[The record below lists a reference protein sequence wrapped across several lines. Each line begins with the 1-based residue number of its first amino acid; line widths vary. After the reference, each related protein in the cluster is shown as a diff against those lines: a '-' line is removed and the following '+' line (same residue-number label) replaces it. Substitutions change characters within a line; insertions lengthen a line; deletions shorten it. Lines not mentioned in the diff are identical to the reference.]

1 VKLRVALLAAD
12 PPDNAKPARH
22 ISTARPGALG
32 HALRDITH
40 MHVSSFRRDWFSNP
54 TREMLAGAVAT
65 FALIPE
71 VIAFSFVAGVD
82 PQVGLFASF
91 VIGIVIAFTG
101 GRPAMISAA
110 AGSVA
115 LVAAPLV
122 HAHGLPYLFAA
133 GLLAGVIQVVFGL
146 LRLGVLMRFVSKS
159 VRTGFVNALAILIF
173 GAQLP
178 HIIGGDWI
186 AYAMLAAGLA
196 VIYIAPRIT
205 TAIPSPLIC
214 ILLLTLASVGLHL
227 PVLTVADLG
236 KLPDSLPVFAWPQ
249 VPLNLET
256 LEIIAGPAL
265 AIAMVGLLESMMTAS
280 VVDDLTD
287 TTSDKNRECAGLG
300 IANAAASLFGGIAG
314 CGMIGQT
321 VSNVKYGGRGR
332 LSTLFA
338 GALLLILMVL
348 LKPWVSQVPVA
359 ALVAIMVMVSIDTFD
374 WSSVKTMVVHPKTSS
389 IVMLATVIVTVFTA
403 NLALG
408 VTVGVLLSGVFFT
421 FKVAKLLSVRKD
433 TDEAGERIAY
443 HVTGQVF
450 FASADVFIDAFDI
463 ADAEGMAVTIDLT
476 HAHFWDITAVAA
488 LDRVVQRFK
497 AHGVSVEV
505 IGLNEASATL
515 IGRLDNA
522 PSLKEI

>member
-1 VKLRVALLAAD
+1 M
-12 PPDNAKPARH
+12 
-22 ISTARPGALG
+22 TF
-32 HALRDITH
+32 
-40 MHVSSFRRDWFSNP
+40 SSFRRDWSANP
-54 TREMLAGAVAT
+54 LRDMLAGAVAT

-122 HAHGLPYLFAA
+122 HAHGVQYLFAA
-133 GLLAGVIQVVFGL
+133 GLLAGLFQIVFGL
-146 LRLGVLMRFVSKS
+146 LRLGVLMRFVSNS

-173 GAQLP
+173 AAQLP

-186 AYAMLAAGLA
+186 AYGILAAGLA
-196 VIYIAPRIT
+196 VIYLVPRIT

-214 ILLLTLASVGLHL
+214 ILVLTAASIVLDL
-227 PVLTVADLG
+227 PVMTVADLG
-236 KLPDSLPVFAWPQ
+236 KLPDTLPAFGWPK
-249 VPLNLET
+249 VPLTWET
-256 LEIIAGPAL
+256 LAIIAGPAL

-280 VVDDLTD
+280 VVDDLTG
-287 TTSDKNRECAGLG
+287 TASSKNRECTGLG
-300 IANAAASLFGGIAG
+300 FANAGASLFGGIAG

-338 GALLLILMVL
+338 GAFLLILMVV

-374 WSSVKTMVVHPKTSS
+374 WSSLRSVVVHPKMSS
-389 IVMLATVIVTVFTA
+389 AVMVATVIVTVFSS

-408 VTVGVLLSGVFFT
+408 VAVGVVLSGVFFT
-421 FKVAKLLSVRKD
+421 FKVARLLRVATEND
-433 TDEAGERIAY
+433 AQTGRITY
-443 HVTGQVF
+443 RVSGQVF
-450 FASADVFIDAFDI
+450 FASADIFIESFDI
-463 ADAEGMAVTIDLT
+463 QAAKGTTVLIDVTQ
-476 HAHFWDITAVAA
+476 AHFWDITAVAA
-488 LDRVVQRFK
+488 LDKVVQRYRVHDI
-497 AHGVSVEV
+497 AVDVV
-505 IGLNEASATL
+505 GLNQASSAL
-515 IGRLDNA
+515 IVSLDGGLEPKA
-522 PSLKEI
+522 A